1 MKSIILIMA
10 LVGILMVGMGII
22 QNNMQCPPSRIEYR
36 YVPKTFS
43 EEQQV
48 QTPLLSMTGVY
59 DMFEKDSPW
68 MEERSWATQ
77 DIRNSNP
84 V

>member
-1 MKSIILIMA
+1 M
-10 LVGILMVGMGII
+10 VGILMVGMGFI

-36 YVPKTFS
+36 YVPKTFA

-48 QTPLLSMTGVY
+48 QTPLLAMTGVY
-59 DMFEKDSPW
+59 DMLEKDSPW
-68 MEERSWATQ
+68 MIERIYATQ
-77 DIRNSNP
+77 DIKNSNP

>member
-1 MKSIILIMA
+1 MKSIIVLLALI
-10 LVGILMVGMGII
+10 GILMVGVGFI
-22 QNNMQCPPSRIEYR
+22 QNNMQCPPARIEYR
-36 YVPKTFS
+36 YVPKTFT

-48 QTPLLSMTGVY
+48 STPLLAMSSTY

-68 MEERSWATQ
+68 MKDRSWATQ

>member
-1 MKSIILIMA
+1 MKSIILLLA
-10 LVGILMVGMGII
+10 LVGVLMVGFGFI

-36 YVPKTFS
+36 YVTKAFT

-48 QTPLLSMTGVY
+48 STPLLSMTGVY

-68 MEERSWATQ
+68 MLDRSWATQ

>member
-1 MKSIILIMA
+1 MA